1 MEENSQIVLS
11 FASISGKS
19 VEADFEGGTLTS
31 DGGALLLRWVESGIG
46 VIGRLSEALRDRRH
60 PSYVDHPL
68 LDLLRQRVFQIAC
81 GYEDANDSNTLRV
94 DPAFKAAVDRLPLSG
109 EDLASQPTMT
119 RLENSVS
126 RSDLYRMARALVD
139 TFIASYEK
147 PPKAILLDIDDT
159 DDPTHGAQQ
168 MSLFNAYYDEKCYQ
182 PLHIYEGQ
190 TGKLITTILRPGRR
204 PTGVEIVAILK
215 RVVAYLRQH
224 WPQVSIFLR
233 GDSHFSTPEV
243 HDFCRKKAIRFALG
257 QGGNARLDVLAAPL
271 LEQARSLYQ
280 AQQKPVRLFSSF
292 AYQADTWSTPQR
304 VICKVEVS
312 DQGTNVRFVT
322 TNVRSCQPSF
332 IYRTIYCGRG
342 RMENFIKNHKT
353 FLHSDRTSCH
363 TFQANQ
369 FRLLLH
375 SAAYVLLHTLAE
387 KALPSS
393 SPWHNVYFD
402 TIQKRLLK
410 VGARVREL
418 RTKVRFHFPTSF
430 PLQELYA
437 QMVAQLASAF
447 P

>member
-1 MEENSQIVLS
+1 MDENSQTVLS
-11 FASISGKS
+11 FASLSGKS

-31 DGGALLLRWVESGIG
+31 DGGALVLRWVESGIG
-46 VIGRLSEALRDRRH
+46 VVRRLNEALRDRRH

-94 DPAFKAAVDRLPLSG
+94 DPAFKVAVDRLPLSG
-109 EDLASQPTMT
+109 PDLASQPTMS

-126 RSDLYRMARALVD
+126 RTDLYRMARALVD
-139 TFIASYEK
+139 VFLASYDQ
-147 PPKAILLDIDDT
+147 PPQAILLDIDDT
-159 DDPTHGAQQ
+159 DDPAHGAQQ
-168 MSLFNAYYDEKCYQ
+168 MTLFNAYYDEKCYQ

-204 PTGVEIVAILK
+204 PTGIEIVAILK
-215 RVVAYLRQH
+215 RVVAYVRQR

-243 HDFCRKKAIRFALG
+243 HDFCSAQAIRFALG
-257 QGGNARLDVLAAPL
+257 QAGNTRLDVLAQPL
-271 LEQARSLYQ
+271 LQQARSLYQ
-280 AQQKPVRLFSSF
+280 AHPESVRLFTSF
-292 AYQADTWSTPQR
+292 SYQADTWSTPQR
-304 VICKVEVS
+304 IVCKVEVS
-312 DQGTNVRFVT
+312 SQGDNVRFVT
-322 TNVRSCQPSF
+322 TNVRSSQPSF

-342 RMENFIKNHKT
+342 RMENYIKNHKT

-363 TFQANQ
+363 TFEANQ

-393 SPWHNVYFD
+393 PWRNAYFD
-402 TIQKRLLK
+402 TLQKRLLK

-418 RTKVRFHFPTSF
+418 RTKVKFHFPTSF
-430 PLQELYA
+430 PLQELYV
-437 QMVAQLASAF
+437 QMVAKLAHAF